1 MEKEIIA
8 LLEKILDVPAGTVT
22 VETEIGE
29 LPEWDSLHNVQIIA
43 ELEGKYH
50 ISIQYEDI
58 MDLENVADIIDMV
71 EEFTKK

>member
-43 ELEGKYH
+43 ELEGKYR